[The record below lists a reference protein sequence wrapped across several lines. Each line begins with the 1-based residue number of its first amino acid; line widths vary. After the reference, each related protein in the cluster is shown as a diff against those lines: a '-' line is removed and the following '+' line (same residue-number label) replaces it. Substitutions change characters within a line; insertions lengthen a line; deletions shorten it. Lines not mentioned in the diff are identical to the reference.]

1 MQMSKNTPSKGSDS
15 ARMNQNDY
23 IKSLRNN
30 GSDIN
35 EDIELKI
42 QKLENNQF
50 EDAFVLL
57 TSFNLKENNGK
68 PLDIINIESIKS
80 FVFALNSLVEN
91 WMLIEQPVKRII
103 LPKPEP

>member
-1 MQMSKNTPSKGSDS
+1 
-15 ARMNQNDY
+15 MNQNDY

-91 WMLIEQPVKRII
+91 WMLIE
-103 LPKPEP
+103 